1 MTFADLSYEQ
11 QVQRFTAAAHSLLPR
26 YGLTGAHLELLSYAN
41 NAVFKVSLSPSEN
54 YVLRIHRPGHKQ
66 IEWIRSELIWLN
78 ALNDASVA
86 QVPRPVPTTQGEWLV
101 EMEIELLPDRL
112 PCVLFQW
119 IEGQFYTADAIPI
132 DKVYQAS
139 AFLAH
144 LHQFSLTFET
154 PPNFT
159 RPLLDWE
166 GLFGERSPY
175 NPGEGARIFTADQK
189 IVFAEVEERVQA
201 IFLELDK
208 HPPSIGIIHAD
219 FLPKNFLFTETGV
232 AAIDFD
238 DSSWGYYL
246 YDLSPSLLLFK
257 SEKRYEVLRDAWIG
271 GYTSVR
277 ELPSHYAEYLEAFMA
292 ARHLASC
299 RWQAGHLHNPRIRE
313 HAAEVIAKRT
323 EDLRRFLQ
331 TGAL

>member
-11 QVQRFTAAAHSLLPR
+11 QVQHFTAAAQSLLPQ

-41 NAVFKVSLSPSEN
+41 NAVFKVSLSPNEN

-66 IEWIRSELIWLN
+66 IEWIRSELMWLK

-86 QVPRPVPTTQGEWLV
+86 QVPRPMPTKQGDWLV
-101 EMEIELLPDRL
+101 EVQIESLADRL

-119 IEGQFYTADAIPI
+119 IEGQFYTADAIAL
-132 DKVYQAS
+132 DKVSQAA

-144 LHQFSLTFET
+144 LHQFALMFEP

-175 NPGEGARIFTADQK
+175 NPGEGVRIFTADQK

-201 IFLELDK
+201 VFTELDK

-219 FLPKNFLFTETGV
+219 FLPKNFLFTDSGV

-257 SEKRYEVLRDAWIG
+257 SEKRYEALREAWIG

-277 ELPSHYAEYLEAFMA
+277 ELPPHSADSLEAFMA